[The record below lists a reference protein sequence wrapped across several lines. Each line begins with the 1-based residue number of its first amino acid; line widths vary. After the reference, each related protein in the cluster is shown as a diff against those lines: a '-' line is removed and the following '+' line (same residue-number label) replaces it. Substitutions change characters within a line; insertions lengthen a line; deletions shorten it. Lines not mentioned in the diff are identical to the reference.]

1 MENISDWLLN
11 TIRED
16 EKRGVMSGWIEEKRF
31 LLLPHMVRLIT
42 HILQGRSVIVLTDR
56 QHQWFGTY
64 ITQHINQ
71 HHKGRPFL
79 PVIEITHLRDM
90 IDSNAQGNDM
100 KGFKLISNMLD
111 MMYGNYKIWYIGKR
125 AYMQPLQKSAE
136 TGGTG
141 YLTKMKFLT
150 LQMNTSIISFSYFLN
165 SLTGRYCARSSIKSR
180 LIYRHKEA

>member
-111 MMYGNYKIWYIGKR
+111 MMYGNYKIWYIGKKSIYATFAKECGDGWHWIFDENEIFNPTDEYLDYKLLILFKLFDR
-125 AYMQPLQKSAE
+125 AILRALLNK
-136 TGGTG
+136 
-141 YLTKMKFLT
+141 
-150 LQMNTSIISFSYFLN
+150 ISLD
-165 SLTGRYCARSSIKSR
+165 I
-180 LIYRHKEA
+180 